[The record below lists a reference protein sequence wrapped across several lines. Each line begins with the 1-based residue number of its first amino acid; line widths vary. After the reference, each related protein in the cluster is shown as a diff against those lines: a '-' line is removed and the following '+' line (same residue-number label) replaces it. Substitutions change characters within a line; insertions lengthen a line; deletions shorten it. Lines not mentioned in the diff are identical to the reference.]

1 MSIAEQ
7 IQLYLDAPAQL
18 RAAVAGLS
26 REQVLARPVAGKMST
41 LEVVAHIADF
51 EPVFAD
57 RMKRIITMDRPH
69 LAPGDENAFL
79 AKLAYHE
86 RDIEDELRLIEL
98 VRAQMGRIFRVLP
111 PDAWTR
117 IGVHAERGDMTLE
130 QMLRTANDHIPHHL
144 PFLAQ
149 KRKALGL

>member
-1 MSIAEQ
+1 MSLAEQ

-26 REQVLARPVAGKMST
+26 RDQLLARPIPGKMST

-57 RMKRIITMDRPH
+57 RMKRIIAMDRPQ

-86 RDIEDELRLIEL
+86 RDLEDELRLIEL
-98 VRAQMGRIFRVLP
+98 VRAQMGRILRILP
-111 PDAWTR
+111 NEAWSR
-117 IGVHAERGDMTLE
+117 IGIHAERGEVTLE
-130 QMLRTANDHIPHHL
+130 QMLRTANYHIPHHL
-144 PFLAQ
+144 PFIHE
-149 KRKALGL
+149 KRQALGR

>member
-1 MSIAEQ
+1 
-7 IQLYLDAPAQL
+7 
-18 RAAVAGLS
+18 
-26 REQVLARPVAGKMST
+26 
-41 LEVVAHIADF
+41 
-51 EPVFAD
+51 
-57 RMKRIITMDRPH
+57 MDRPH

-98 VRAQMGRIFRVLP
+98 VRAQMGRIFRILP